1 MIAISP
7 PCTDDRTR
15 FYDAAIR
22 IHATRQPVYDAGDV
36 GAFQDDLAE
45 LNSYAEQELTDQIGD
60 MLSALAGRDKQ
71 FAAKLAEQ
79 AQEQFFEFLEF
90 RDLKTLAPPKWL
102 IYRFL
107 PTKGINFFFGPPGE
121 GKTYLA
127 ILTAVAVASEDL
139 TFVGRVTWHGHVIF
153 IEAEDI
159 DEVAQRFIG
168 CAQHYGLE
176 DIPNLHIFPASLQL
190 IRDTPKLIE
199 SIKHRYGDINIAL
212 IVIDTLAMCTA
223 GVEENSKKEFDAV
236 VVALE
241 SLWRTFDCCILPI
254 HHTGRNGD
262 KARGTSSM
270 DGAGY
275 TMTLVKKEDESVRV
289 HSDKHKRGQ
298 GFADF
303 LLDFE
308 TITLPGLFDEMGEPM
323 TTGVLIPSAWSAGA
337 SSTLLTK
344 LQQEILRHIRNQ
356 GSVDVPRIEV
366 MKACQVDRDHERS
379 FCNATS
385 HLNGKGLITSRCEK
399 QRTFYTL
406 AEQGKELLQN
416 LDL

>member
-1 MIAISP
+1 MVAIP
-7 PCTDDRTR
+7 PPYTDNNTR

-22 IHATRQPVYDAGDV
+22 IHTTRKPVDDAGDV
-36 GAFQDDLAE
+36 GAFQDDLDE

-60 MLSALAGRDKQ
+60 MLAALAGRDKQ

-79 AQEQFFEFLEF
+79 TQEQFFEFLEF
-90 RDLKTLAPPKWL
+90 RDLKTLTPPKWL

-107 PTKGINFFFGPPGE
+107 PTKGINFYYGPPGE

-127 ILTAVAVASEDL
+127 ILTAIAVAAEDL
-139 TFVGRVTWHGHVIF
+139 PFLGRVTRHGHVIF

-168 CAQHYGLE
+168 CAQHYGLQ

-199 SIKHRYGDINIAL
+199 SIKHHYGDINIAL

-223 GVEENSKKEFDAV
+223 GVEENSKKEFYAV

-270 DGAGY
+270 DGVGY
-275 TMTLVKKEDESVRV
+275 TMTLVKREDESIRV
-289 HSDKHKRGQ
+289 HSDKMKRGQ

-308 TITLPGLFDEMGEPM
+308 TVTLPGLFDEMGEPM
-323 TTGVLIPSAWSAGA
+323 TTGVLVPSSRSVQTNGN
-337 SSTLLTK
+337 LLTR
-344 LQQEILRHIRNQ
+344 LQQTFLEHLEKLGGVHVSRSELMAACKIDKDHQSGLLA
-356 GSVDVPRIEV
+356 GSKPCRMIVDTVEN
-366 MKACQVDRDHERS
+366 S
-379 FCNATS
+379 
-385 HLNGKGLITSRCEK
+385 
-399 QRTFYTL
+399 
-406 AEQGKELLQN
+406 
-416 LDL
+416 